1 MSFQPEEL
9 ARLSI
14 DLRLEPF
21 IIKDTFSIRWKS
33 EAGLV
38 DNIESIVEE
47 YKETRQ
53 LLVSVHL
60 CQIKTFY
67 QHNFIL
73 TAIQGLSHIAQ
84 ELSLLCCID
93 IFF

>member
-67 QHNFIL
+67 
-73 TAIQGLSHIAQ
+73 
-84 ELSLLCCID
+84 
-93 IFF
+93 